1 MSFVLSQ
8 AGRSFFRGIIAPPK
22 FLMFDAYYCCLMAG
36 LNARKVGASDELD
49 SDPFINSYPDD
60 FKGQGDII
68 AGLLIDAELDRK
80 GINAEDRTSI
90 EREMVKLV
98 DPTSATRLNSEGNKL
113 LNLYAAAGFSILQDK
128 MMPPSTIEEFLVA
141 YHGFWHVDASNASA
155 GPDSTQPA

>member
-1 MSFVLSQ
+1 MSFILSQ

-36 LNARKVGASDELD
+36 LNARQVGASEDLD

-80 GINAEDRTSI
+80 GISAEDRTSI

-113 LNLYAAAGFSILQDK
+113 LNLYAAAGFTILQGK

-141 YHGFWHVDASNASA
+141 YHGFWHVDASDMSSSLESA
-155 GPDSTQPA
+155 

>member
-80 GINAEDRTSI
+80 GINAEDKTSI

-141 YHGFWHVDASNASA
+141 YHGFWHVDASDASA
-155 GPDSTQPA
+155 GPDSAQPA

>member
-8 AGRSFFRGIIAPPK
+8 SGRSFFRAIIAPPK
-22 FLMFDAYYCCLMAG
+22 FLMFDAFYCCLMAG
-36 LNARKVGASDELD
+36 LNSRKVGSSDELD
-49 SDPFINSYPDD
+49 SDPFLNSYPDD

-80 GINAEDRTSI
+80 GINSGDRASI

-98 DPTSATRLNSEGNKL
+98 DPTSATRLNGDGNKL

-141 YHGFWHVDASNASA
+141 YHGYWHDNVDSEAEAK
-155 GPDSTQPA
+155 DRRV

>member
-1 MSFVLSQ
+1 
-8 AGRSFFRGIIAPPK
+8 
-22 FLMFDAYYCCLMAG
+22 MFDAYYCCLMAG

-80 GINAEDRTSI
+80 GINAEDRASI

-98 DPTSATRLNSEGNKL
+98 DPTSATRLNNEGNKL

-141 YHGFWHVDASNASA
+141 YHGFWHVDASDASSSPESA
-155 GPDSTQPA
+155 QPA

>member
-1 MSFVLSQ
+1 MSFILTQ

-36 LNARKVGASDELD
+36 LNARQVGSSEDLD

-80 GINAEDRTSI
+80 GINAEDRARI
-90 EREMVKLV
+90 EGEMIKLV
-98 DPTSATRLNSEGNKL
+98 DPTSATRLNNEGNKL
-113 LNLYAAAGFSILQDK
+113 LNLYAAAGFSIIQDK

-141 YHGFWHVDASNASA
+141 YHGFWHVDASDASSRYESA
-155 GPDSTQPA
+155 QPA